1 MSEMHRPPGKTTVSP
16 GVVMA
21 IVRMAALAVP
31 GVKSIGRPS
40 HRSRGL
46 FRRASDEGIRMTM
59 EDGVLS
65 GDIYVVLDGEV
76 NIRDVG
82 REIQTQVARAIQE
95 MVGKPVA
102 RIDVH
107 VEDIQYEGPQAEAA

>member
-1 MSEMHRPPGKTTVSP
+1 MSELHRPPGKTTVSP

-21 IVRMAALAVP
+21 IARMAALAVP
-31 GVKSIGRPS
+31 GVKAVGRAPGQP
-40 HRSRGL
+40 RGL
-46 FRRASDEGIRMTM
+46 FRRRSDGGIRMTM

-65 GDIYVVLDGEV
+65 GDIYVVLEGEV

-82 REIQTQVARAIQE
+82 REVQNQVARAVQE
-95 MVGKPVA
+95 MVGTPVS

-107 VEDIQYEGPQAEAA
+107 IEDIDYAGPGPELP

>member
-1 MSEMHRPPGKTTVSP
+1 MSDLHRPPGKTTVSP

-21 IVRMAALAVP
+21 IARMAALAVP
-31 GVKSIGRPS
+31 GVKAVGRPS
-40 HRSRGL
+40 RSSGGL
-46 FRRASDEGIRMTM
+46 FRRRSDEGVRITM

-65 GDIYVVLDGEV
+65 GDIYLVLEGEV

-82 REIQTQVARAIQE
+82 REVQNQVARAIQE
-95 MVGKPVA
+95 MVGTPVA

-107 VEDIQYEGPQAEAA
+107 VEDIDYPAVEV

>member
-21 IVRMAALAVP
+21 IARMAALAVP
-31 GVKSIGRPS
+31 GVKAVGRAS
-40 HRSRGL
+40 GRSRGL
-46 FRRASDEGIRMTM
+46 WRRPSDEGIHMSM

-65 GDIYVVLDGEV
+65 GDIYVVLEGEV

-82 REIQTQVARAIQE
+82 REVQTQVARAVQE
-95 MVGKPVA
+95 MVGTPVA

-107 VEDIQYEGPQAEAA
+107 IEDIDYAAPEA

>member
-1 MSEMHRPPGKTTVSP
+1 MSDLHRPPGKTTVSP
-16 GVVMA
+16 GVVIA
-21 IVRMAALAVP
+21 IARMAALSVP

-40 HRSRGL
+40 GSSRGL
-46 FRRASDEGIRMTM
+46 FRRRSDEGVRMTM

-65 GDIYVVLDGEV
+65 GDIYLVLEGDV

-82 REIQTQVARAIQE
+82 REVQNQVARAVQE
-95 MVGKPVA
+95 MVGTPVA

-107 VEDIQYEGPQAEAA
+107 IEDIDYAGAEA

>member
-1 MSEMHRPPGKTTVSP
+1 MSELHRPPGKTTVSP
-16 GVVMA
+16 AVVMA
-21 IVRMAALAVP
+21 IARMAALAVP
-31 GVKSIGRPS
+31 GVKSIGRPPP
-40 HRSRGL
+40 RSRGL
-46 FRRASDEGIRMTM
+46 FRRPADEGIRMTM
-59 EDGVLS
+59 EDDVLS

-107 VEDIQYEGPQAEAA
+107 VEDIEYPGAGA